1 MRKILSLFTMCLM
14 AVAALHAETYVM
26 ADQSGLPDGTS
37 ESCTMTLGTITM
49 TLDKAG
55 ASNNPTYNATGK
67 DVRVYAK
74 GTVTITTTGSPLT
87 QIVFNLSAQGKKRLA
102 PITASAGSV
111 ATQAA
116 GDETVTWTGSA
127 NSVTFTVGEKANYG
141 SDGDTKAGQLCFL
154 SLDITGGSGGEVTVS
169 APTFTPAAGTY
180 YAPIDVTIKSG
191 TSGASI
197 YYTLDGSEPTTSSTA
212 YSDPIHIT
220 ATTTVKAI
228 AAADG
233 KVSAVS
239 TAEYVMGTA
248 QSVANIAAYQG
259 VADGTM
265 VSFTNPVTVQGHNG
279 KSLYVKDDSGYALFY
294 GTITPKYKTGDVIPA
309 GFVGN
314 KTTYAGE
321 PELEIN
327 DNGNFQ
333 ASTSTAT
340 VNPETIQVSDIND
353 ASMFAHYVYIAGA
366 QLNPKTYVIKDN
378 SGEASYYTGMGA
390 STADS
395 TKTYNV
401 WGMIGSRVVDGTT
414 IYRLLPMKIED
425 VNGGGGGDGPQNIA
439 EMVALPKGTSFTF
452 GGEVVVTYRDAN
464 DKRYLY
470 IKDSTGSALI
480 FGSDFEFNQGDVLA
494 SGWQGTMD
502 NYNGLIEVKSATG
515 LTATG
520 QTQAVTPVEKTVAD
534 ITIANQNIYCVIKGV
549 KITGVN
555 GRNFSIGGAAGYNTF
570 NNTVVLP
577 TDETVDFDVEGFI
590 SVNKNNPQFIPTR
603 FVGDIEV
610 PEVATINE
618 LYALNSG
625 VTAKI
630 TGDLIALYQNGSN
643 LYVKDT
649 EDTYTLVYGYLENQ
663 FENGNIIRDAEGY
676 WTTYQDAP
684 QIIPVGSTFVKAED
698 GTKVDPEEIALEEI
712 SQENVHMYVWI
723 KDATLVNDSTDYYTI
738 DDGTLSMTLFNKF
751 NKSVTMPEVLEGKTF
766 EVKAFVSLYKG
777 NLQLYPV
784 EVIDPNA
791 LLKGDV
797 NRDGKV
803 NVSDVTALINMILGV
818 INKDE
823 ESADVN
829 KDGKINVSDVTALVN
844 IILGVIS

>member
-14 AVAALHAETYVM
+14 AVGALHAETYVM
-26 ADQSGLPDGTS
+26 ADQSGLPDGNS

-154 SLDITGGSGGEVTVS
+154 SLDVTGGSGGEVTVS

-180 YAPIDVTIKSG
+180 YSPIDVTIKSG

-212 YSDPIHIT
+212 YSEPIHIT

-228 AAADG
+228 AAAEG

-248 QSVANIAAYQG
+248 TSVTNIAAYQQM
-259 VADGTM
+259 ADST
-265 VSFTNPVTVQGHNG
+265 VVVFANPVTVQGHNG

-294 GTITPKYKTGDVIPA
+294 GTISQSYKTGDVIPA
-309 GFVGN
+309 GFTGTKV
-314 KTTYAGE
+314 TYSGE
-321 PELEIN
+321 PELAIDVN
-327 DNGNFQ
+327 CNFQ
-333 ASTSTAT
+333 AASGTAT

-353 ASMFAHYVYIAGA
+353 ADMFAHYVYIAGA

-378 SGEASYYTGMGA
+378 SGEATYYTGMGA

-401 WGMIGSRVVDGTT
+401 WGVIGSRVVNNET

-425 VNGGGGGDGPQNIA
+425 VNGGGGGEGIQNIA
-439 EMVALPKGTSFTF
+439 EMVALEKGTSFTF
-452 GGEVVVTYRDAN
+452 ANEVVVTYRDAN

-470 IKDSTGSALI
+470 IKDATGSALI

-494 SGWQGTMD
+494 GGWQGTMD
-502 NYNGLIEVKSATG
+502 NYNGLIEAKDVTG
-515 LTATG
+515 LMATG
-520 QTQAVTPVEKTVAD
+520 QTQTVTPVEKTVAD
-534 ITIANQNIYCVIKGV
+534 IIAANQNIYCVIKGV
-549 KITGVN
+549 KITEVN
-555 GRNFSIGGAAGYNTF
+555 GRNFKIGGAAGYNTF
-570 NNTVVLP
+570 YNTVVLP
-577 TDETVDFDVEGFI
+577 TDETVDYDVEGFI
-590 SVNKNNPQFIPTR
+590 SVNRNNPQFIPTR
-603 FVGDIEV
+603 FIGDITV
-610 PEVATINE
+610 PEVENINE

-630 TGDLIALYQNGSN
+630 TGDLIALYQNGNN
-643 LYVKDT
+643 LYVKDS
-649 EDTYTLVYGYLENQ
+649 EDTYSLVYGYLENE
-663 FENGNIIRDAEGY
+663 FANGNIIRDAEAY
-676 WTTYQDAP
+676 WTTYQDAK
-684 QIIPVGSTFVKAED
+684 QLIPVGSTFVKAED

-712 SQENVHMYVWI
+712 SQADIHKYVWI
-723 KDATLVNDSTDYYTI
+723 KNATLVNDSTNYYTI
-738 DDGTLSMTLFNKF
+738 SDETLDMTLFNKF
-751 NKSVTMPEVLEGKTF
+751 NKTVTMPEVLEGKTF

-777 NLQLYPV
+777 VLQLYPV
-784 EVIDPNA
+784 EVVDPSA
-791 LLKGDV
+791 LLQGDV

-803 NVSDVTALINMILGV
+803 NVSDVSALINMILG
-818 INKDE
+818 ITEKDM

-829 KDGKINVSDVTALVN
+829 RDGKVNVSDVSALIN
-844 IILGVIS
+844 IILGIH

>member
-1 MRKILSLFTMCLM
+1 MRKFLSLFTMCLM

-26 ADQSGLPDGTS
+26 ADQSGLPDGSS

-74 GTVTITTTGSPLT
+74 GTVTITSTGSALT

-102 PITASAGSV
+102 PITANTGNV
-111 ATQAA
+111 ATQAL

-141 SDGDTKAGQLCFL
+141 SDGETKAGQLCFL

-180 YAPIDVTIKSG
+180 YTPIDVTIKSG

-212 YSDPIHIT
+212 YSNPVHIT
-220 ATTTVKAI
+220 ATTTIKAI

-233 KVSAVS
+233 KVSSVS
-239 TAEYVMGTA
+239 TAEYVMSNAT
-248 QSVANIAAYQG
+248 SVANIAAYQD

-265 VSFTNPVTVQGHNG
+265 VSFANPVMVEGHNG

-294 GTITPKYKTGDVIPA
+294 GTITQKYKTGDVIPA

-333 ASTSTAT
+333 APTSTAT
-340 VNPETIQVSDIND
+340 VNPETIQVSDIDD
-353 ASMFAHYVYIAGA
+353 AAMFAHYVYIAGA

-378 SGEASYYTGMGA
+378 SGEATYYTGMGA

-401 WGMIGSRVVDGTT
+401 WGVIGSRVVNNET

-425 VNGGGGGDGPQNIA
+425 VNSGGGGEGIQNIA
-439 EMVALPKGTSFTF
+439 EMVALDKGTSFTF

-470 IKDSTGSALI
+470 IKDATGSALI
-480 FGSDFEFNQGDVLA
+480 YGSDFEFNQGDVLA

-502 NYNGLIEVKSATG
+502 NYNGLIEVKNVTG

-520 QTQAVTPVEKTVAD
+520 QTQTVTPVEKTVAD
-534 ITIANQNIYCVIKGV
+534 IVAANQNIYCVIKGV

-570 NNTVVLP
+570 YNTVILP
-577 TDETVDFDVEGFI
+577 TDETVDFDVEGII

-603 FVGDIEV
+603 FIGDISL
-610 PEVATINE
+610 PEVGTINE

-630 TGDLIALYQNGSN
+630 TGDLIALYQNGNN

-649 EDTYTLVYGYLENQ
+649 EDTYSLVYGYLENT
-663 FENGNIIRDAEGY
+663 FENGNIIRDAEAY
-676 WTTYQDAP
+676 WTTYQDAK
-684 QIIPVGSTFVKAED
+684 QLIPVGSTFVKAED
-698 GTKVDPEEIALEEI
+698 GTTVDPEEIALEEI

-723 KDATLVNDSTDYYTI
+723 KGATLVEDSTNYYTI
-738 DDGTLSMTLFNKF
+738 NDGTLDMTLFNKF
-751 NKSVTMPEVLEGKTF
+751 NKTVTMPETLEGKTF
-766 EVKAFVSLYKG
+766 DVKAFVSLYKG
-777 NLQLYPV
+777 ALQLYPV
-784 EVIDPNA
+784 EVKDPNA

-818 INKDE
+818 IEKDE

-829 KDGKINVSDVTALVN
+829 KDGKINVSDVTALIN